1 MLQTPRFLLA
11 CALALP
17 LVANAE
23 EAIETAA
30 PVPVPAPTKIK
41 IGAATDAILTLQR
54 SGLAAGTAQP
64 VQGEVAARSYQRYLD
79 AYKQPSAIGRVS
91 EESAATQSATR

>member
-1 MLQTPRFLLA
+1 MLQIPRFLLA

-17 LVANAE
+17 LAASAQEAN
-23 EAIETAA
+23 ETAA
-30 PVPVPAPTKIK
+30 PAPASAKIE

-54 SGLAAGTAQP
+54 SGLAAGTAQLI
-64 VQGEVAARSYQRYLD
+64 QGEVAARSHQRYLD

-91 EESAATQSATR
+91 EESTATQPATR